1 MNTFDPDK
9 FEQQSHPYTIKR
21 LSPSIGAEL
30 LDLNLKEPLSE
41 NLRGDLPGSLSL

>member
-41 NLRGDLPGSLSL
+41 NL